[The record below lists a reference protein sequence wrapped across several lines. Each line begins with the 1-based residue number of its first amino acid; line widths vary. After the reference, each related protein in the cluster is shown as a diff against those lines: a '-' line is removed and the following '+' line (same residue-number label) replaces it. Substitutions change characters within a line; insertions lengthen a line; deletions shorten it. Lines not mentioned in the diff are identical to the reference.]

1 MSGELRPRLCVLEK
15 GSDGYGFHL
24 HGEKNKVGQF
34 IRLVEPGSPAETSGL
49 KPGDKLVFVNG
60 DNVDG
65 ESHQQVVSRIRGVTG
80 ALELIVVDADTA
92 EYLRKHNLECRKEFV
107 REGVLTS
114 GDRVDTAAQDRNGTD
129 RDPSPVPASVPAPAS
144 VPVPAPAPVSASVP
158 APASVPVPSPASNGD
173 MGLDTLSLSSKESKN
188 ELRPR
193 LCQMKKGATGYGF
206 NLHSDKSKSGQYIR
220 AVDDD
225 SPAEK
230 SGLRPQ
236 DKVVQVNGIA
246 VHGLQH
252 SEVVAAIK
260 AGGDELQL
268 LVVDPDTEAFFMSC
282 QVLPTEEHLT
292 GPLPEPDASGDA
304 EEKVKEEAVQE
315 VQPMSESPTPSNA
328 SSTASIPAETAS
340 SPSSQEKA
348 GEKAV
353 EKSASAN
360 AASSLD
366 LNISLQQAKE
376 RAHQKRSNK
385 RAPPMDWS
393 KRSEVFSNL

>member
-24 HGEKNKVGQF
+24 HGEKNKAGQF

-60 DNVDG
+60 DSVDG
-65 ESHQQVVSRIRGVTG
+65 ESHQQVVSRIRCVTG
-80 ALELIVVDADTA
+80 ALELIVVDAETA

-107 REGVLTS
+107 EEGVLTS

-129 RDPSPVPASVPAPAS
+129 RNSSPVPASVPAPISVPAS
-144 VPVPAPAPVSASVP
+144 VPVPAPASAPASVP
-158 APASVPVPSPASNGD
+158 APASAPASNGD
-173 MGLDTLSLSSKESKN
+173 MGLDTLSLSSKESRN

-206 NLHSDKSKSGQYIR
+206 NLHSDKSKTGQYIR

-252 SEVVAAIK
+252 SDVVAAIK

-292 GPLPEPDASGDA
+292 GPLPEPDNSGDA

-315 VQPMSESPTPSNA
+315 AQLMSESPTPSNA

-340 SPSSQEKA
+340 IPSSQEKA
-348 GEKAV
+348 EEKAV
-353 EKSASAN
+353 EKSAN

-376 RAHQKRSNK
+376 RARQKRSNK